1 MNRTN
6 LLIDLSVFTAF
17 LIAMEPP
24 LTGIAI
30 HEWLSIALAA
40 TIVVHLLL
48 HWKWITSVGAAFFG
62 KLFHSSRLK
71 FVVDVL
77 LFVAF
82 TAVMMTGIMISE
94 SVLRTLGIQLAANR
108 AYRSLHSLS
117 ADASMILVALHF
129 ALSWNWIV
137 STIRRY
143 VIDPVAG
150 LFRRKTPV
158 LATVEAR
165 TETTQQ

>member
-6 LLIDLSVFTAF
+6 LLIDLGVLSAF

-48 HWKWITSVGAAFFG
+48 HWKWIISVGADFFR

-94 SVLRTLGIQLAANR
+94 SVLRTLGIPLAPNR
-108 AYRSLHSLS
+108 AYRSLHSLA
-117 ADASMILVALHF
+117 ADASMLLVALHF
-129 ALSWNWIV
+129 ALSWNWV
-137 STIRRY
+137 VNMTRRY
-143 VIDPVAG
+143 LLDPVAG
-150 LFRRKTPV
+150 LFWRKTPALTTVEV
-158 LATVEAR
+158 LADSE
-165 TETTQQ
+165 QK

>member
-6 LLIDLSVFTAF
+6 LLIDLGVLSAF
-17 LIAMEPP
+17 LIAMEPS

-48 HWKWITSVGAAFFG
+48 HWKWIINVGAGFFR
-62 KLFHSSRLK
+62 KLFQSSRLK

-94 SVLRTLGIQLAANR
+94 SVLRALGIQLAPNR
-108 AYRSLHSLS
+108 SYQSLHSLS
-117 ADASMILVALHF
+117 ADASMLLVAVHF
-129 ALSWNWIV
+129 ALSWNWVV
-137 STIRRY
+137 SMTRRCL
-143 VIDPVAG
+143 VEPAAG
-150 LFRRKTPV
+150 LFRRKTPT
-158 LATVEAR
+158 LATVEAFVDS
-165 TETTQQ
+165 EQK